1 MKIIVQ
7 KFGGTS
13 VSSSESRQIVLKKI
27 IDKVKE
33 GYHVVVVVSAMGR
46 KGSPYSTDSLLD
58 LINKEALNPREID
71 LLLSCGEIISGVT
84 LSSMIREKGYKAKVL
99 TGRLA
104 GIKTNDNFGNAEV
117 LDVDPS
123 NIINSLK
130 DGNIVIVAGF
140 QGVNSNGEITTLG
153 RGGSDITAVVLGK
166 ALHCNQVE
174 IFTDVDGVMTADP
187 NIVENA
193 KVIKTMCYSEVYQL
207 AENGA
212 KVIHPKAVEI
222 AQQSNISLVIKNTFT
237 DSEGTI
243 IEKADTNFYNN
254 RKKQFNDKILTGI
267 TFKKGRNQIKV
278 KTDDEKNET
287 ERLMNDITINKIN
300 IDLINFFIDEKIF
313 TVEDKDL
320 PVMTNILKEG
330 NYKYDII
337 KNCCKLSA
345 VGYKMHGVPG
355 VMAKIVNALWKNNIK
370 ILQSSDSHNTIWC
383 LIYEKDA
390 EAALKILHEE
400 FEMYK

>member
-13 VSSSESRQIVLKKI
+13 VSSSESRRIVLKKI

-174 IFTDVDGVMTADP
+174 IFTT
-187 NIVENA
+187 E
-193 KVIKTMCYSEVYQL
+193 
-207 AENGA
+207 
-212 KVIHPKAVEI
+212 
-222 AQQSNISLVIKNTFT
+222 
-237 DSEGTI
+237 EG
-243 IEKADTNFYNN
+243 
-254 RKKQFNDKILTGI
+254 
-267 TFKKGRNQIKV
+267 
-278 KTDDEKNET
+278 
-287 ERLMNDITINKIN
+287 
-300 IDLINFFIDEKIF
+300 
-313 TVEDKDL
+313 
-320 PVMTNILKEG
+320 
-330 NYKYDII
+330 
-337 KNCCKLSA
+337 
-345 VGYKMHGVPG
+345 
-355 VMAKIVNALWKNNIK
+355 
-370 ILQSSDSHNTIWC
+370 
-383 LIYEKDA
+383 
-390 EAALKILHEE
+390 
-400 FEMYK
+400 